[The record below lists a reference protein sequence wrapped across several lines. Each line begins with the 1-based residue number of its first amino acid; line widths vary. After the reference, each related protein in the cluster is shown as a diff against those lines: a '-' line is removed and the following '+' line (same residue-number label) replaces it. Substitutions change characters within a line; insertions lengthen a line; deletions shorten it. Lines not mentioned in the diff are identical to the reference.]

1 MKVLLAIKPEFA
13 EKIFEGS
20 KKFEFRKVI
29 FKNENVKVVVIYAS
43 SPMQKV
49 IGEFEIEKVIALEP
63 EILWEK
69 TKKHSGI
76 TKEYFDSY
84 FTDKEEGFAIK
95 IKNLKK
101 YRKPKCLK
109 ADFNISSPP
118 QSFLYLNRTNKKQKQ
133 GRTLIPSFQT

>member
-20 KKFEFRKVI
+20 KKFEFRRVI
-29 FKNENVKVVVIYAS
+29 FKNGDVKVVVVYAS
-43 SPMQKV
+43 SPIKKV
-49 IGEFEIEKVIALEP
+49 IGEFEIDEVVVSEP
-63 EILWEK
+63 ESLWHK

-84 FTDKEEGFAIK
+84 FSDKDKGFAIK

-118 QSFLYLNRTNKKQKQ
+118 QSFLYLNKTNKKQKQ
-133 GRTLIPSFQT
+133 ERMLIPSFQT